1 MASKTL
7 HVATPCGMLRRI
19 CAMQVSPLPRVYAPS
34 ITPRHALAMRACV
47 AVCDEIMMMVAM
59 TV

>member
-19 CAMQVSPLPRVYAPS
+19 CAMRVSLPRVYAPS

-47 AVCDEIMMMVAM
+47 AGCDEMMMIVAM
-59 TV
+59 TA